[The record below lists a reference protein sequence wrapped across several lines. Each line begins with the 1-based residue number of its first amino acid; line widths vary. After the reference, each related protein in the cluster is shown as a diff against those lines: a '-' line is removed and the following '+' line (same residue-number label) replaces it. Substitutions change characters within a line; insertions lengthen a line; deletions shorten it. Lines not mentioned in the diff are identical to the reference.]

1 MCLLHNKKDI
11 WLDFSKP
18 RELMVYLAVYTEYRQ
33 LLYYNN
39 LIIIW
44 HHYSN
49 ISRLRLN
56 RERFIVC
63 MLSGFGFFLIDYVR

>member
-1 MCLLHNKKDI
+1 
-11 WLDFSKP
+11 
-18 RELMVYLAVYTEYRQ
+18 MVYLDVYSEYSQ
-33 LLYYNN
+33 LLYYSN

-56 RERFIVC
+56 IERFTVC
-63 MLSGFGFFLIDYVR
+63 MLSGFGFFLIDYFR